1 MFYLKCIRFMTIL
14 LLLMAVAGV
23 GLAAPPDYLGGVYN
37 EYEYEEWVF
46 ISGEP
51 IKFVGTVTVTEPE
64 RGTRTSL
71 TNTYRFTLMP
81 ADISIQGKLDRTM
94 SYITA
99 FTDRPDKGQTLG
111 QTKVS
116 NYRETIEING
126 DKYVLADFFF
136 SKSDVIDNRPASTYY
151 LGNITGKKVYN
162 INNNQGRV
170 TIDMSGGNVGYEN
183 FWGKTETQVID
194 YVINTQRQVLVK
206 GAEDEEDT
214 MKDAAWGGS
223 YRVQASDSTHKNL
236 IYTESAPNLI
246 SFDGGHIRITNRE
259 MVSMYEY
266 NVPRMDNGI
275 PHATG
280 RDRGVLQLS
289 KKFVPKL
296 ESLIVPKFRDVG
308 GHWSE
313 DNIRRMYS
321 LDVFDNVDQYFLPD
335 VPMTRVEFTKGIIR
349 ACSIKVQPNAMA
361 EERPTR
367 RTRYAEPEDDLSP
380 FKDVSSTDPDFN
392 YVMAALERGIIKGVS
407 NIEFGPNNPLTRA
420 QAVTIL
426 IRALGFESKAPTP
439 GFRTQFSDDARI
451 PNWAKDSVY
460 VAREIGLVHGDAAN
474 NFNPSQVMT
483 RAEAAAMLTR
493 FLEFL
498 EKDLQRD
505 YRENIILF
513 N

>member
-1 MFYLKCIRFMTIL
+1 MTIVL
-14 LLLMAVAGV
+14 VLIAVGGV
-23 GLAAPPDYLGGVYN
+23 GLAVPPDFLGGVYN
-37 EYEYEEWVF
+37 EYEYEEYIF

-51 IKFVGTVTVTEPE
+51 IKFVGTVKVTEPE
-64 RGTRTSL
+64 MGTSASL
-71 TNTYRFTLMP
+71 TNSYRFTLEPEDKSM
-81 ADISIQGKLDRTM
+81 QGKIDRTM
-94 SYITA
+94 SYNTT

-111 QTKVS
+111 QTEISSYK
-116 NYRETIEING
+116 ETIEING
-126 DKYVLADFFF
+126 DKYVLADYFF
-136 SKSDVIDNRPASTYY
+136 SKSDVIDNRPAAKYY
-151 LGNITGKKVYN
+151 LGNITGKKIYN
-162 INNNQGRV
+162 INSGQGRV
-170 TIDMSGGNVGYEN
+170 MIDISGGNVGYEN
-183 FWGKTETQVID
+183 FWGKTETQIIN
-194 YVINTQRQVLVK
+194 YVINTERELLIE
-206 GAEDEEDT
+206 GEDDEEDIT
-214 MKDAAWGGS
+214 EEIAWGGS
-223 YRVQASDSTHKNL
+223 YKVQASDSTHKNL
-236 IYTESAPNLI
+236 IYSESSPSLI
-246 SFDGGHIRITNRE
+246 SFEGGHVRTTNRE
-259 MVSMYEY
+259 MVSMYDY
-266 NVPRMDNGI
+266 NLPRMVKGS
-275 PHATG
+275 PLASG

-289 KKFVPKL
+289 KKMVPEL

-321 LDVFDNVDQYFLPD
+321 LDVFDNIDEYFLPD

-349 ACSIKVQPNAMA
+349 ACNIKVESNAEE

-367 RTRYAEPEDDLSP
+367 RTRYAEPEDEISP
-380 FKDVSSTDPDFN
+380 FIDVGSTDPDFN
-392 YVMAALERGIIKGVS
+392 YVMEALDKGIIEGVS
-407 NIEFGPNNPLTRA
+407 AIQFGPNDPLTRA

-460 VAREIGLVHGDAAN
+460 VAREVGLVGGDTAN
-474 NFNPSQVMT
+474 NFNPNQVMT

-498 EKDLQRD
+498 EKDLQID

>member
-1 MFYLKCIRFMTIL
+1 MKCFKLIRFITIV
-14 LLLMAVAGV
+14 LMVMVFAGV
-23 GLAAPPDYLGGVYN
+23 GLAAPPDFLGGVYN
-37 EYEYEEWVF
+37 EYEYEEYIF

-51 IKFVGTVTVTEPE
+51 IQFVGTVTVTEPE
-64 RGTRTSL
+64 RGTSASI
-71 TNTYRFTLMP
+71 TNTYRFTLKP
-81 ADISIQGKLDRTM
+81 SDSSIPGKIDRTM
-94 SYITA
+94 SYVTS

-111 QTKVS
+111 KTIVS
-116 NYRETIEING
+116 SYRETIELNG
-126 DKYVLADFFF
+126 DRYVLADYFF
-136 SKSDVIDNRPASTYY
+136 SKSDVIDNRPASNYY
-151 LGNITGKKVYN
+151 LGNITGKKIYD
-162 INNNQGRV
+162 INNGKGRV
-170 TIDMSGGNVGYEN
+170 MIDISGGNVGYQN
-183 FWGKTETQVID
+183 FWGKTETQVIN
-194 YVINTQRQVLVK
+194 YVINTERELLIS
-206 GAEDEEDT
+206 GEDEEEDIT
-214 MKDAAWGGS
+214 QEVAWGGS

-236 IYTESAPNLI
+236 IYTESTPSLI

-259 MVSMYEY
+259 MVSMYDY
-266 NVPRMDNGI
+266 NVPRMVKGN
-275 PHATG
+275 PLPSG

-289 KKFVPKL
+289 KKMVPEL

-313 DNIRRMYS
+313 ENIRRMYS
-321 LDVFDNVDQYFLPD
+321 LDVFDNVDEYFLPD

-349 ACSIKVQPNAMA
+349 ASNIKVESNAEE

-367 RTRYAEPEDDLSP
+367 RTRYAEPEDEKSP
-380 FKDVSSTDPDFN
+380 FNDVSSKDPDFN
-392 YVMAALERGIIKGVS
+392 YVMAALDRGIIKGVS
-407 NIEFGPNNPLTRA
+407 AIEFGPNNPLTRA

-439 GFRTQFSDDARI
+439 GFRTQFSDNARI
-451 PNWAKDSVY
+451 PDWAKDSVY
-460 VAREIGLVHGDAAN
+460 VAKEISLVHGDSAN
-474 NFNPSQVMT
+474 NFNPNQVMT